1 MAGLEE
7 LAKLAESEELNRG
20 GKKPPQGKNEASAL
34 RIRNYSSAI
43 YRVARRVRVPKRVTT
58 PRPLKRSEPAPVL
71 RSNPSPKT
79 FVPGGRYTEV
89 GVGVEARFVTAMSS
103 TAR

>member
-43 YRVARRVRVPKRVTT
+43 
-58 PRPLKRSEPAPVL
+58 
-71 RSNPSPKT
+71 
-79 FVPGGRYTEV
+79 
-89 GVGVEARFVTAMSS
+89 
-103 TAR
+103 